1 MERREGAAR
10 LSDVRR
16 SGRDTA
22 RRGNARCCTARLAD
36 EPRTEATALRT
47 HILIACVLVKDEL
60 RVVRP
65 NEDVA
70 VRAAKERRN
79 EASLG
84 GVDRTELVEVEVGL
98 QIRAEGRR
106 RKCMCVRV
114 SKSE

>member
-1 MERREGAAR
+1 MVRREGAA
-10 LSDVRR
+10 SPSGVRR

-22 RRGNARCCTARLAD
+22 RCGTARCCTARLAD

-47 HILIACVLVKDEL
+47 HILIAGVLVKDEL
-60 RVVRP
+60 REVRP

-106 RKCMCVRV
+106 RECMCVRV